1 MFLFKSCGGLITP
14 SVLVLTD
21 HKHKSVITEVPSAM
35 AKRVV
40 LLGAP
45 GAGKGTQAKMLIEK
59 YKIPQISTGDILR
72 KAVADGTP
80 LGKEAKVIMD
90 SGGLVS
96 DKIVLGLVEER
107 IKQPDCKAGF
117 ILDGF
122 PRNTAQAEALDKI
135 LSGMGMPLTAALNID
150 VDMNDLLKRLTGR
163 RTCKSCQQM
172 YNIYFSPP
180 KKEGVCDK
188 CGGALFQRDDDKE
201 ETIKKRL
208 DVYTKQTAPLIDYYS
223 KKNIMKTIMGTGS
236 INDIF
241 NKVVAVLG

>member
-1 MFLFKSCGGLITP
+1 
-14 SVLVLTD
+14 
-21 HKHKSVITEVPSAM
+21 M

-90 SGGLVS
+90 QGGLVS

-107 IKQPDCKAGF
+107 IKQPDCMAGF

-122 PRNTAQAEALDKI
+122 PRNTVQAETLDKM
-135 LSGMGMPLTAALNID
+135 LAAMNMPLTFALNID

-172 YNIYFSPP
+172 YNIYFSAP

-208 DVYTKQTAPLIDYYS
+208 DVYQKQTAPLIDYYS
-223 KKNIMKTIMGTGS
+223 KKNIMKTIMGVGS
-236 INDIF
+236 IDEIF
-241 NKVVAVLG
+241 KKVTAALG

>member
-1 MFLFKSCGGLITP
+1 
-14 SVLVLTD
+14 
-21 HKHKSVITEVPSAM
+21 M
-35 AKRVV
+35 AKREV

-122 PRNTAQAEALDKI
+122 PRNTAQAEALDTI
-135 LSGMGMPLTAALNID
+135 LSGMGMPLTVALNVD

-180 KKEGVCDK
+180 KKEGICDK

-208 DVYTKQTAPLIDYYS
+208 DVYTNQTAPLIDYYS

-241 NKVVAVLG
+241 NKVVAALGA

>member
-1 MFLFKSCGGLITP
+1 
-14 SVLVLTD
+14 
-21 HKHKSVITEVPSAM
+21 M
-35 AKRVV
+35 AIRVV

-45 GAGKGTQAKMLIEK
+45 GAGKGTQAKMLIGK
-59 YKIPQISTGDILR
+59 FNIPQISTGDILR

-90 SGGLVS
+90 QGGLVS

-107 IKQPDCKAGF
+107 VKQPDCKNGF

-122 PRNTAQAEALDKI
+122 PRNTAQAEALDK
-135 LSGMGMPLTAALNID
+135 LLAGMNMPLTIALTVD
-150 VDMNDLLKRLTGR
+150 VEKGELMKRLTGR

-172 YNIYFSPP
+172 YNIYFSPS

-188 CGGALFQRDDDKE
+188 CNGALFQRDDDKE

-208 DVYTKQTAPLIDYYS
+208 DVYDTQTAPLISYYS
-223 KKNIMKTIMGTGS
+223 KKGIMKTVMGVGS
-236 INDIF
+236 IDDIF
-241 NKVVAVLG
+241 KKVVAILG

>member
-1 MFLFKSCGGLITP
+1 
-14 SVLVLTD
+14 
-21 HKHKSVITEVPSAM
+21 M

-90 SGGLVS
+90 QGGLVS

-122 PRNTAQAEALDKI
+122 PRNTAQAEALDKM
-135 LSGMGMPLTAALNID
+135 LSAMGAPLTIALNID

-163 RTCKSCQQM
+163 RTCKGCQQM
-172 YNIYFSPP
+172 YNIHFSPP
-180 KKEGVCDK
+180 KKDGVCDK
-188 CGGALFQRDDDKE
+188 CGGALFQRDDDKDA
-201 ETIKKRL
+201 TIKKRL
-208 DVYTKQTAPLIDYYS
+208 DVYTQQTAPLIDYYS
-223 KKNIMKTIMGTGS
+223 KQNIMKTVMGVGS
-236 INDIF
+236 IDDIF
-241 NKVVAVLG
+241 KKVTAVLG

>member
-1 MFLFKSCGGLITP
+1 
-14 SVLVLTD
+14 
-21 HKHKSVITEVPSAM
+21 M

-90 SGGLVS
+90 QGGLVS

-107 IKQPDCKAGF
+107 IKKPDCTGGF

-122 PRNTAQAEALDKI
+122 PRNTVQAEALDKI
-135 LSGMGMPLTAALNID
+135 LASMGAPLNVALNID

-163 RTCKSCQQM
+163 RTCKKCQQM
-172 YNIYFSPP
+172 YNIHFSPP
-180 KKEGVCDK
+180 KKQGVCDK
-188 CGGALFQRDDDKE
+188 CGGELFQRDDDKE

-208 DVYTKQTAPLIDYYS
+208 DVYQKQTAPLIDYFS
-223 KKNIMKTIMGTGS
+223 KKGIMKTVMGVGS
-236 INDIF
+236 IDDIF
-241 NKVVAVLG
+241 KKVVAVLG

>member
-1 MFLFKSCGGLITP
+1 
-14 SVLVLTD
+14 
-21 HKHKSVITEVPSAM
+21 M

-59 YKIPQISTGDILR
+59 FKIPQISTGDILR

-90 SGGLVS
+90 QGGLVS

-122 PRNTAQAEALDKI
+122 PRNTVQAEALDKI
-135 LSGMGMPLTAALNID
+135 LTGMGMPLTIALNID

-163 RTCKSCQQM
+163 RTCKGCQQM
-172 YNIYFSPP
+172 YNIYFSTP

-208 DVYTKQTAPLIDYYS
+208 DVYQKQTAPLIDYYS
-223 KKNIMKTIMGTGS
+223 KKKIMKTIVGVGS
-236 INDIF
+236 IDDIF
-241 NKVVAVLG
+241 KKVVAALA

>member
-1 MFLFKSCGGLITP
+1 
-14 SVLVLTD
+14 
-21 HKHKSVITEVPSAM
+21 M
-35 AKRVV
+35 ANRVV

-72 KAVADGTP
+72 KAVADGSP

-122 PRNTAQAEALDKI
+122 PRNTAQAEALDTI
-135 LSGMGMPLTAALNID
+135 LSTMSMPLTVAVNID

-163 RTCKSCQQM
+163 RTCKACQQM
-172 YNIYFSPP
+172 YNVHFSAP
-180 KKEGVCDK
+180 KKEGTCDK
-188 CGGALFQRDDDKE
+188 CSGELFQRDDDQE
-201 ETIKKRL
+201 ATIKKRL
-208 DVYTKQTAPLIDYYS
+208 EVYQQQTAPLIDYYS
-223 KKNIMKTIMGTGS
+223 KKNIMKTVMGTGS
-236 INDIF
+236 ISDIF
-241 NKVVAVLG
+241 NKVTAVLG